1 MLKLNFYK
9 NDKSKSIRDKYYIQ
23 VQINNLTIGLMEIL
37 EDKEDEY
44 KFGFIDCK
52 MIEADEDVYKIDE
65 YEISFNEEFLQL
77 LKDFNKSLKKT
88 IKQFIVGRYTNDGE
102 LRDPFL
108 DNNLKIL
115 MAQELDKILNDW

>member
-9 NDKSKSIRDKYYIQ
+9 SDKLKSIKDKFYIQ
-23 VQINNLTIGLMEIL
+23 VQINSLTIGLMEIL
-37 EDKEDEY
+37 EDKENEY

-52 MIEADEDVYKIDE
+52 MIESDEDVYKIDE
-65 YEISFNEEFLQL
+65 YEISFNEEFIQL

-115 MAQELDKILNDW
+115 MARELDKILEN

>member
-9 NDKSKSIRDKYYIQ
+9 NDKSKSIRDKFYIQ
-23 VQINNLTIGLMEIL
+23 VQINSLTIGIMEIL
-37 EDKEDEY
+37 EDKENEY

-52 MIEADEDVYKIDE
+52 MIESDEDVCKIDE
-65 YEISFNEEFLQL
+65 YEISFNEEFIQL

-115 MAQELDKILNDW
+115 MVQELDKILND

>member
-9 NDKSKSIRDKYYIQ
+9 SDKLKSIKDKFYIQ
-23 VQINNLTIGLMEIL
+23 VQINSLTIGLMEIL
-37 EDKEDEY
+37 EDKENEY

-52 MIEADEDVYKIDE
+52 MIESDEDVYKIDE
-65 YEISFNEEFLQL
+65 YEISFNEEFIQL

-102 LRDPFL
+102 PRDPFL

-115 MAQELDKILNDW
+115 MARELDKILEN